1 MSAKASLLALA
12 ATRAG
17 YVELDRVKYAVREV
31 SAADFATFGELG
43 RGNQGKDGAG
53 RKDDKLAATAFLLS
67 VCVVD
72 DEGTPLLSLEEAMTV
87 ARTARVSVPLVN
99 KIMELSGFGREEEEE
114 KHAVAG

>member
-17 YVELDRVKYAVREV
+17 HVELDRVKYAVREV

-43 RGNQGKDGAG
+43 RDNQG
-53 RKDDKLAATAFLLS
+53 KDDKLAATAFLLS

-72 DEGTPLLSLEEAMTV
+72 DEGAPLLSLEEATTV

-99 KIMELSGFGREEEEE
+99 KIMELSGFGREEGEE